1 MPGVQHCLIPLNC
14 RWILTFLD
22 WVSRCS
28 LIAFVT
34 VDLPLHGIPVI
45 TISGIFWAEILSN
58 WFQWEKVTI
67 PTNNLFSGKMKNQI
81 GKLKRLLECFFSGI
95 PFYKIILIN
104 ITNKNKTMTKPMV
117 NSKIITVVLFLVLC
131 EKEQSFWTSHG
142 NYTPWF
148 FATNGLGL
156 ETSQSCWCWLKAV
169 LKAHSWLVVLGGI
182 FKIVCSNLITWYP

>member
-1 MPGVQHCLIPLNC
+1 MAYSELK
-14 RWILTFLD
+14 
-22 WVSRCS
+22 
-28 LIAFVT
+28 
-34 VDLPLHGIPVI
+34 
-45 TISGIFWAEILSN
+45 FWAIDSN
-58 WFQWEKVTI
+58 EKKITI

-81 GKLKRLLECFFSGI
+81 GKQLGWVASFFPVYV

-104 ITNKNKTMTKPMV
+104 ITNKNKTMTNPMV

-142 NYTPWF
+142 NYRPWF

-169 LKAHSWLVVLGGI
+169 LKAHSWLVVLRGI
-182 FKIVCSNLITWYP
+182 FKIVCSIVITWYI